1 MHTMSPVISVF
12 QIWPDYLRPYLFD
25 PRKRISTSIS
35 LAAQTGVTATFTY
48 GNGNEEDISAH

>member
-1 MHTMSPVISVF
+1 MSTVISVF

-25 PRKRISTSIS
+25 IRKRISASIS
-35 LAAQTGVTATFTY
+35 LTAQAGVTATFTY

>member
-1 MHTMSPVISVF
+1 MSSVISVF

-25 PRKRISTSIS
+25 PRKRISASIS